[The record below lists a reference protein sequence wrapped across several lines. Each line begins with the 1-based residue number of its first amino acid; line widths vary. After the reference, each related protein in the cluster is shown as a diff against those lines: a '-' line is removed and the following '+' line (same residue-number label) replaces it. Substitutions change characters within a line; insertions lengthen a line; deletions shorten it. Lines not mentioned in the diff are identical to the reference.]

1 MGASSSVDLRPE
13 EIEDL
18 TAATAYE
25 PKEVKTLYKRFR
37 RLDRSRRGT
46 ISADDLLM
54 IPEVG
59 MNPMSPRLVQLF
71 ARDGEGRVNFRAFAM
86 GLCVFSE
93 RARADVKAAS
103 LHKVFD
109 FDGDGFISEA
119 DLRATLAMMCGSAP
133 AAASVDAI
141 VAKTLAQCDADGDGR
156 ISLLDFC
163 VSMRFFKWDSFTV
176 PVKKTSRE
184 QYFAMLD
191 ERTASQGGG
200 GGGGGGGS
208 GPGSAGGGPG
218 QGGLAMGMGGG
229 SSRTASFASLQSA
242 AQMQMPMQSP
252 SQQQPQQRAGS
263 GSSSGALAAAT
274 PGAAA
279 VAAAVALATPAA
291 ALDDGGA
298 AAARAAIAAAAVA
311 AAQKQ
316 AQEAA
321 AVLARAQ
328 GGAAIK
334 T

>member
-163 VSMRFFKWDSFTV
+163 VSMRFFKWDTFTV

-191 ERTASQGGG
+191 ERTAHQ
-200 GGGGGGGS
+200 GGGGGGS
-208 GPGSAGGGPG
+208 GPGSAGGGLG
-218 QGGLAMGMGGG
+218 
-229 SSRTASFASLQSA
+229 SRTASFSSLAHMQQQ
-242 AQMQMPMQSP
+242 AQM
-252 SQQQPQQRAGS
+252 RAGS
-263 GSSSGALAAAT
+263 GGGGGASAAGMAS
-274 PGAAA
+274 P
-279 VAAAVALATPAA
+279 TPAA
-291 ALDDGGA
+291 SAAAAGMSSAAAADDGGGAA

-311 AAQKQ
+311 QAQKQ
-316 AQEAA
+316 ALEAA
-321 AVLARAQ
+321 ALLARAQ
-328 GGAAIK
+328 GTPLKAL
-334 T
+334 

>member
-13 EIEDL
+13 EIDDL

-59 MNPMSPRLVQLF
+59 MNPMAPRLVQLF
-71 ARDGEGRVNFRAFAM
+71 ARDGEGRINFRAFAL

-103 LHKVFD
+103 LHRVFD
-109 FDGDGFISEA
+109 FDGDGYVSEA

-141 VAKTLAQCDADGDGR
+141 VAKTLAQCDEDGDGR

-191 ERTASQGGG
+191 EKSAAQQ
-200 GGGGGGGS
+200 GGGS
-208 GPGSAGGGPG
+208 GPGSAGGGAG
-218 QGGLAMGMGGG
+218 GGGLGMGGG
-229 SSRTASFASLQSA
+229 SSRTASFASLS
-242 AQMQMPMQSP
+242 
-252 SQQQPQQRAGS
+252 
-263 GSSSGALAAAT
+263 
-274 PGAAA
+274 
-279 VAAAVALATPAA
+279 AA
-291 ALDDGGA
+291 ALTQRSGGGSGGAGGGGGGGGSNA
-298 AAARAAIAAAAVA
+298 AAAGASPSAATDIAAAAVA
-311 AAQKQ
+311 AAKRQ
-316 AQEAA
+316 ALEAA
-321 AVLARAQ
+321 AVLARA
-328 GGAAIK
+328 GANGVALHLK
-334 T
+334 AL